1 MGTDKALLEVEGL
14 PLVVRA
20 ARALADAVGEV
31 VVVTR
36 RPEALEGLGLAVV
49 ADDPGPQTP
58 LTGIATALRH
68 ARGRPVFVAACD
80 MPWILPAF
88 VRALVALAGE
98 ADPAGRGPAGW
109 DAVVPLRAGRPE
121 PLHALW
127 SPSASGPVDE
137 AIRLGRAAPREVLG
151 GMAVRWVPEDQW
163 RRWDP
168 GGRSLANVN
177 TPADL
182 QAGPAGGPADGM
194 RDG

>member
-1 MGTDKALLEVEGL
+1 MGTDKALLELGGL

-20 ARALADAVGEV
+20 VRALADAVGEV

-36 RPEALEGLGLAVV
+36 RPEALEGLGLEVV

-58 LTGIATALRH
+58 LTGIATALRR
-68 ARGRPVFVAACD
+68 AGGRPVFFAACD
-80 MPWILPAF
+80 MPWIVPAF
-88 VRALVALAGE
+88 VRALVALAAE
-98 ADPAGRGPAGW
+98 AAPAGRGPAGW
-109 DAVVPLRAGRPE
+109 DAVVPLRQGRPE

-127 SPSASGPVDE
+127 GARARGAVD
-137 AIRLGRAAPREVLG
+137 AALLLGRAAPRDVLRDL
-151 GMAVRWVPEDQW
+151 AVRWVPEEEW

-182 QAGPAGGPADGM
+182 EAEAGGRAGDGP